1 MKEVRDL
8 EEIRSNVEDAAF
20 RNLGIVDGTKKVMNE
35 ALEEKMALGEVRPDH
50 THGEGH
56 IPAHSHGEDQ
66 HLDYK
71 LADAKLESL
80 AEENPATGVEDTH
93 SHDHDHDHHHN
104 QEPHYDHVHGEG
116 HVPPHSHGE
125 GHGASHEHD
134 HNHDHTHTH
143 GHGDSCGCGHDHGPS
158 HEHNHEHAHI
168 HVHGDGESCG
178 CGHDHDHTHDHAH
191 DHHVPSHPEDCQCE
205 ICHPH
210 EEYCDVCGESLANC
224 KCVMPDAGNIKK
236 VYIMKNLDCKVCAA
250 RMEYKIKA
258 LPGVSYASV
267 SAVSQQL
274 RLSAKDP
281 DRVLPLIQEIVQ
293 SIDSA
298 VRVIPRD
305 PKPGMVGK
313 YRIYDIKGLD
323 CAACATKVEEA
334 ISAMPEVG
342 EAILVYATGQLRVAA
357 ENYEGLT
364 ERMQAVT
371 DKVEDGVIISE
382 RQTSGSKP
390 RVYEIKGLDCAACAN
405 KVEDAINDLPEI
417 DEAVLTYATG
427 LLRVTARSYEGLTEK
442 MQAVADKVEDGVTIT
457 ERFDRPAALA
467 RQENKEKSSFLGL
480 SDTQRELTEL
490 TIGGV
495 IFIVAEW
502 MGLVPEEYKPYALV
516 LAYVILGWKIVL
528 TAVRNIARGEF
539 FDENFLMTVA
549 TLGAFAIQAWEEAV
563 GVIFFYRVGEWF
575 QDRAADRSRDQIME
589 AVDMRPEVV
598 NLLIGDE
605 VKVIPSEEARVGD
618 ILLVRAG
625 DRIPLDG
632 VVIEGESLLDTSP
645 VTGEPVPVR
654 KKYGDEVLSGC
665 VNTSGMLKIRVEKEL
680 QESMVTK
687 ILDSVENAA
696 ANKPYID
703 KFITRFARVY
713 TPFVVAAAIAVAV
726 IPSLVTGNWHYW
738 IYTALTFLV
747 ISCPCALVLSV
758 PLSFFAGIGAGSKL
772 GILFKGGSA
781 MELLKNVAAIVMDK
795 TGTVTKGNFVLQK
808 IQKANDTD
816 DNEILRLT
824 AGAEQVSSHPIAA
837 SIVAA
842 AKEKGMQLQRPDRFE
857 EVAGEGLVAF
867 YGSEMLL
874 AGNTRLMER
883 YGVDYSKYQAASYGS
898 EVLVAK
904 NGVFLGNML
913 INDTLK
919 EDAKQAVED
928 LKKQGLVTVMLTGD
942 ARKEAEAV
950 AAEAGI
956 EEVRAELL
964 PQDKLKEM
972 NLLRNKFGGVMFVG
986 DGINDAPVLAG
997 ADVGAAMGSGA
1008 DAAIEAAD
1016 VVFMNSE
1023 MASIPKAVA
1032 IAKDVNRVAWQ
1043 NVVFA
1048 LVVKVI
1054 IMAAGI
1060 FGFASMWA
1068 AVFADTGVS
1077 VLCVLNACRIL
1088 YKKY

>member
-1 MKEVRDL
+1 MKELRDL
-8 EEIRSNVEDAAF
+8 EEVRSNVEDAAF
-20 RNLGIVDGTKKVMNE
+20 RNLGVLDGAKKVMDD
-35 ALEEKMALGEVRPDH
+35 AMEENLSSGKPQHDH
-50 THGEGH
+50 AHGEGH

-66 HLDYK
+66 HLDYEP
-71 LADAKLESL
+71 ADTKIEQLVEVNAA
-80 AEENPATGVEDTH
+80 AEQEQH
-93 SHDHDHDHHHN
+93 SHDHAHEHYHDHHDHDHG
-104 QEPHYDHVHGEG
+104 DG
-116 HVPPHSHGE
+116 HVPPHSHEE
-125 GHGASHEHD
+125 GHDHGHSHEHA
-134 HNHDHTHTH
+134 HDHAHEHEHAHDH
-143 GHGDSCGCGHDHGPS
+143 GHDHGHSHEDTCGCGHDH
-158 HEHNHEHAHI
+158 E
-168 HVHGDGESCG
+168 
-178 CGHDHDHTHDHAH
+178 
-191 DHHVPSHPEDCQCE
+191 HHVPGHPEDCQCE
-205 ICHPH
+205 LCHPH

-224 KCVMPDAGNIKK
+224 KCVMPDAGNVKK
-236 VYIMKNLDCKVCAA
+236 VYIMKNLDCRICAA
-250 RMEYKIKA
+250 KMEYKIKG

-281 DRVLPLIQEIVQ
+281 DRILPLIQEIVQ
-293 SIDSA
+293 GIDSA

-323 CAACATKVEEA
+323 CAACATKVEDA
-334 ISAMPEVG
+334 ISAMPEVS

-357 ENYEGLT
+357 DAYEGLA
-364 ERMQAVT
+364 EKMQVVA
-371 DKVEDGVIISE
+371 DKVEDGVTISE
-382 RQTSGSKP
+382 RPAAGGARP
-390 RVYEIKGLDCAACAN
+390 RVYEVQGLDCAACAN

-427 LLRVTARSYEGLTEK
+427 LLRVTARSYDGLTER
-442 MQAVADKVEDGVTIT
+442 MQAAAATVEDGVIIT
-457 ERFDRPAALA
+457 ERLERGVADQRKGSAPQA
-467 RQENKEKSSFLGL
+467 SFLGL
-480 SDTQRELTEL
+480 TDTQRELGEL
-490 TIGGV
+490 AVGGV
-495 IFIVAEW
+495 IFVAAEW
-502 MGLVPEEYKPYALV
+502 LGLVPEEYKPYALV
-516 LAYVILGWKIVL
+516 LAYVILGWKIIL
-528 TAVRNIARGEF
+528 TAVRNIAKGEF

-549 TLGAFAIQAWEEAV
+549 TLGAFAIRAWEEAV
-563 GVIFFYRVGEWF
+563 GVIFFYRIGEWF

-605 VKVIPSEEARVGD
+605 VKVIPSEDARVGD

-654 KKYGDEVLSGC
+654 KKYGDEVVSGC

-713 TPFVVAAAIAVAV
+713 TPFVVAAAVAVAV
-726 IPSLVTGNWHYW
+726 IPSLITGNWHYW

-781 MELLKNVAAIVMDK
+781 MELLKNVAAVVMDK
-795 TGTVTKGNFVLQK
+795 TGTVTKGNFVLQS
-808 IQKANDTD
+808 IRSVGNADGD
-816 DNEILRLT
+816 EILRMT
-824 AGAEQVSSHPIAA
+824 AGAEQVSTHPIAA

-842 AKEKGMQLQRPDRFE
+842 AKEKDMQLQRPDRFE
-857 EVAGEGLVAF
+857 EIAGEGLAAF
-867 YGSEMLL
+867 YGSDTLL

-883 YGVDYSKYQAASYGS
+883 YKVDYRKYEAAAYGT

-904 NGVFLGNML
+904 NGIFLGSLL

-919 EDAKQAVED
+919 EDAKQAVAD
-928 LKKQGLVTVMLTGD
+928 LKKQGMVTVMLTGD
-942 ARKEAEAV
+942 ARKEAEAI

-1032 IAKDVNRVAWQ
+1032 IAREVNHVAWQ